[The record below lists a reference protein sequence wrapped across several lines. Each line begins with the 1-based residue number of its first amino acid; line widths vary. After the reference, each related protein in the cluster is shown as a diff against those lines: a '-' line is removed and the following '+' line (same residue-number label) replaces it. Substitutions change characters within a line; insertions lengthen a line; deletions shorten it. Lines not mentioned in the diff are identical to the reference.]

1 MSTDASRPSMGYTGI
16 RRVDLPIVNFSWT
29 AGLRSTTAQQIPP
42 GASIIR
48 VIVPTF
54 SAPMMITV
62 VESST
67 QSGAFLPLRPSS
79 QSTGAVRTFA
89 PLGGSTSA
97 GGVVMAPDM
106 ACCGF
111 IKFISSKV
119 QGLSG
124 KNIQVLP
131 YG

>member
-1 MSTDASRPSMGYTGI
+1 MGYTGI

-29 AGLRSTTAQQIPP
+29 AGLRSTSAAQIPP
-42 GASIIR
+42 GASIIKL
-48 VIVPTF
+48 IIPTF

-62 VESST
+62 AESST
-67 QSGAFLPLRPSS
+67 IGGAYLPVRVSGA
-79 QSTGAVRTFA
+79 STGAVRTFS

-97 GGVVMAPDM
+97 GGVVLATDI

-119 QGLSG
+119 QGLAS
-124 KNIQVLP
+124 KNIQVIP